1 MTTPRTFDALL
12 TQLRQARDEVRL
24 KLHLAGME
32 ARTAWE
38 KLEPAVDD
46 LERRL
51 HAAGDRVGDELEAA
65 FAKIDAAIL
74 GVREQLD
81 PRDVPRAEPPTEPP
95 AERGPRL

>member
-1 MTTPRTFDALL
+1 MQEVTMHTPRKLEDFL
-12 TQLRQARDEVRL
+12 TQLRQTRDEMRL

-51 HAAGDRVGDELEAA
+51 QVAGERVGDELEAA
-65 FAKIDAAIL
+65 FAKLDAAIL
-74 GVREQLD
+74 GIRDQID
-81 PRDVPRAEPPTEPP
+81 PPRP
-95 AERGPRL
+95 GPRP